1 MAKGKVIKLN
11 GRHKLHKDLRMSHA
25 WRFTDYGSNAK
36 EIQEI
41 ERFLRD
47 QYGDQEWGWKYHVR
61 HSWEFKKQW
70 ATYWSDP
77 KRDRPRI
84 YWIGVKDPEIV
95 MVAAL
100 AGLPV

>member
-1 MAKGKVIKLN
+1 MAVTLKLN
-11 GRHKLHKDLRMSHA
+11 GRHKLYKDLRMTHA
-25 WRFTDYGSNAK
+25 WRFTEYGKFAK
-36 EIQEI
+36 EIQAI

-47 QYGDQEWGWKYHVR
+47 RYGDQEWGWKYNGRNTFHAP
-61 HSWEFKKQW
+61 KQW